1 MDVCKFRFNKSFHL
15 IGAEEFLKDLFNDA
29 NVIKNFAALNGLSA
43 GSVTDVKFT
52 HYNCNVMNM
61 QFFDVFKDQGLVHDN
76 GYIRGNY
83 EERVEGMVLG
93 DRVRQALCFEDYD
106 DPDVYDHMH
115 QDKYQKEFLMMLF
128 QSILLGGSANQYED
142 NIQDYLKVV
151 KLLYKD
157 LVSVARDPD
166 TGNIR
171 VYSHV
176 YKIHQIAGYENQ
188 LFTGKSNNDHPQ
200 NFLYVLVDPI
210 NWHVNFYYHKWVDHW

>member
-93 DRVRQALCFEDYD
+93 DRVR
-106 DPDVYDHMH
+106 
-115 QDKYQKEFLMMLF
+115 
-128 QSILLGGSANQYED
+128 
-142 NIQDYLKVV
+142 
-151 KLLYKD
+151 
-157 LVSVARDPD
+157 
-166 TGNIR
+166 
-171 VYSHV
+171 
-176 YKIHQIAGYENQ
+176 
-188 LFTGKSNNDHPQ
+188 
-200 NFLYVLVDPI
+200 
-210 NWHVNFYYHKWVDHW
+210 

>member
-15 IGAEEFLKDLFNDA
+15 IGVENFNIFGAEEFLKDLFNDA

-93 DRVRQALCFEDYD
+93 DRVR
-106 DPDVYDHMH
+106 
-115 QDKYQKEFLMMLF
+115 
-128 QSILLGGSANQYED
+128 
-142 NIQDYLKVV
+142 
-151 KLLYKD
+151 
-157 LVSVARDPD
+157 
-166 TGNIR
+166 
-171 VYSHV
+171 
-176 YKIHQIAGYENQ
+176 
-188 LFTGKSNNDHPQ
+188 
-200 NFLYVLVDPI
+200 
-210 NWHVNFYYHKWVDHW
+210 